1 MPITPAIPE
10 YEIIAPHE
18 ALISWKNNKVT
29 QQVAAIL
36 AEEKDTS
43 YQRVGNG
50 ETLGDNVIQDTAR
63 AVGYVEGLQFA
74 VELLSLKFV
83 VATAEDIDD
92 KQEGSTGS

>member
-18 ALISWKNNKVT
+18 ALISWKNNRVT

-36 AEEKDTS
+36 SQEKDSS
-43 YQRVGNG
+43 YRRVGNG

-74 VELLSLKFV
+74 VDLLELHFV
-83 VATAEDIDD
+83 VETAEDVDE
-92 KQEGSTGS
+92 KQEGSASS